1 MAPNNSF
8 KPNLLRYGKS
18 VAEKACHAFV
28 STTQVGL
35 TQALDDQM
43 TTKPLDRL
51 MFAQG
56 GICFFCNMPLPKADA
71 SVEHLVPSSRAGS
84 NSDDNCVA
92 CCKAVNALFGSMSL
106 KEKIRVVLNQN
117 GKFICPNGNGNGNGK
132 AQPLPVVPAKV
143 APVPP
148 KIDNYAVV
156 LEDLKK
162 RGASRPRKVETLKST
177 IRATVKNAK
186 SSITESQ
193 LETLIKHLQ
202 ANGKIIIADTKVS
215 YSL

>member
-1 MAPNNSF
+1 MIALATFP
-8 KPNLLRYGKS
+8 LLRS
-18 VAEKACHAFV
+18 HV
-28 STTQVGL
+28 SATPPWDGII
-35 TQALDDQM
+35 QAPDDHM

-56 GICFFCNMPLPKADA
+56 GVCFFCDMPLPKADA

-84 NSDDNCVA
+84 NNDDNCVA

-106 KEKIRVVLNQN
+106 KEKIRVVLNQK
-117 GKFICPNGNGNGNGK
+117 GKFLCPNGNGSMK
-132 AQPLPVVPAKV
+132 TASV
-143 APVPP
+143 APVETAPAP
-148 KIDNYAVV
+148 QKMDNYAVV
-156 LEDLKK
+156 LADLKK
-162 RGASRPRKVETLKST
+162 RGASRPRKIETLKST

-186 SSITESQ
+186 SSITEAQ

-202 ANGKIIIADTKVS
+202 ANGKIVISEKKVA